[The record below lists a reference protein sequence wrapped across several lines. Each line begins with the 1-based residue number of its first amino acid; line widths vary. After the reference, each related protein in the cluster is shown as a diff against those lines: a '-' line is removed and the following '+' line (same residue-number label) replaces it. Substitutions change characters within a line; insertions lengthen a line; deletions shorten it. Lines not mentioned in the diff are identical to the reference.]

1 MIKNQFFFNS
11 NYLKSLSDK
20 FSDKFKSAKPFKHV
34 VIDNF
39 LPNDL
44 AINISKEFPKVDDI
58 EWIKSNPGATKTTGD
73 PNIEKLSCDDEEQFP
88 YI

>member
-20 FSDKFKSAKPFKHV
+20 FSDEFKNAKPFKHV

-39 LPNDL
+39 LPSDL
-44 AINISKEFPKVDDI
+44 A
-58 EWIKSNPGATKTTGD
+58 
-73 PNIEKLSCDDEEQFP
+73 
-88 YI
+88 